1 MSQNSLNDFDPN
13 LRQQALREEIANA
26 GFPEPGTYLNA
37 HAHTFFSFN
46 YKGYSPSRFAFE
58 AKREGLE
65 MAGIVDFD
73 VLDGLEEFWQASR
86 LLDLKACVGIESRV
100 FVPEFADR
108 VINSPGEPGISYH
121 MGTGFTTVEI
131 PEEAQVFLDGMRGTS
146 EQRNRAMLER
156 VNAFLDPLTLNYE
169 QDVMPLT
176 PKGNATERHL
186 CLAYARKASRQ
197 YPEETALRAFWGD
210 KLGVMPDE
218 LKDLPDG
225 RSMTD
230 LIRAKTMKK
239 GGAGYVQPDSGS
251 FPKMSEMNEFVL
263 KCEALPTF
271 TWLDG
276 TSEGERAIEELI
288 EVGRSSGAVVF
299 NVIPDRNFT
308 PGAPDQKL
316 ANLLEIV
323 RITQD
328 LGLPLLGG
336 TEMNS
341 PGQKFVDDF
350 SCAELAPLHPVFLR
364 GSRILHAHSTLQ
376 KLAGMGYLSQWA
388 SDQFSDIFEKNS
400 FYEEFGE
407 LFSPRADQALGD
419 RLNSKVS
426 SAEAL
431 TLARQA
437 MSQVS

>member
-1 MSQNSLNDFDPN
+1 M
-13 LRQQALREEIANA
+13 
-26 GFPEPGTYLNA
+26 
-37 HAHTFFSFN
+37 
-46 YKGYSPSRFAFE
+46 
-58 AKREGLE
+58 
-65 MAGIVDFD
+65 
-73 VLDGLEEFWQASR
+73 
-86 LLDLKACVGIESRV
+86 GIESRV

-186 CLAYARKASRQ
+186 CLAYARKAFRQ
-197 YPEETALRAFWGD
+197 YPEETALRAFWAD

-239 GGAGYVQPDSGS
+239 GGAGYAQPDSGS

-263 KCEALPTF
+263 KCDALPTF

-308 PGAPDQKL
+308 PGAP
-316 ANLLEIV
+316 I
-323 RITQD
+323 RS
-328 LGLPLLGG
+328 LPI
-336 TEMNS
+336 S
-341 PGQKFVDDF
+341 
-350 SCAELAPLHPVFLR
+350 
-364 GSRILHAHSTLQ
+364 SR
-376 KLAGMGYLSQWA
+376 
-388 SDQFSDIFEKNS
+388 
-400 FYEEFGE
+400 
-407 LFSPRADQALGD
+407 
-419 RLNSKVS
+419 S
-426 SAEAL
+426 SA
-431 TLARQA
+431 
-437 MSQVS
+437 